1 MPFATRSFWIA
12 VARFLQ
18 KGPRMT
24 DKIVPV
30 IMAGGKGTRL
40 WPLSRATAAKQFLKV
55 VGEETLFQSTLQRVS
70 DTSLYEAPLVV
81 TNEEFRFLVAEQAR
95 EQGVA
100 LSGILLEPVARNTA
114 AAIAVAARVVAE
126 RFGPDAALLVL
137 ASDHAITV
145 DAVYLASITAAATAA
160 RSGKLVTF
168 GITPTEPA
176 TGYGYIELGADLG
189 NGAHAVSRFVEK
201 PDAQKAQALIDA
213 GNYYWNS
220 GMFLFCATN
229 IIDELERYAPEVMAA
244 ATEAVAKATKDIDFI
259 RLNTEAFT
267 AAPSISL
274 DYAVMEKTAN
284 AAVVPSAIQWSDLG
298 SWDAVWKIGDADADG
313 NVVKGNAT
321 VHNTRNS
328 LVISRNSHLAVQG
341 MDGVAVI
348 ASEDAVFVGRLDE
361 AQEVGN
367 LVKLLASDKKTAN
380 LTETH
385 PTSLRPWGG
394 YTSILNG
401 DRFQVK
407 RLFVH
412 PEKKLSLQKHFHR
425 SEHWICVR
433 GTAEVTI
440 NDKVTMLYENQSI
453 YIPQG
458 AVHRL
463 GNPGKIMLEMIEI
476 QTGSY
481 LGEDD
486 IVRLVDEFGRT

>member
-1 MPFATRSFWIA
+1 
-12 VARFLQ
+12 
-18 KGPRMT
+18 
-24 DKIVPV
+24 
-30 IMAGGKGTRL
+30 
-40 WPLSRATAAKQFLKV
+40 
-55 VGEETLFQSTLQRVS
+55 
-70 DTSLYEAPLVV
+70 
-81 TNEEFRFLVAEQAR
+81 
-95 EQGVA
+95 
-100 LSGILLEPVARNTA
+100 
-114 AAIAVAARVVAE
+114 
-126 RFGPDAALLVL
+126 
-137 ASDHAITV
+137 
-145 DAVYLASITAAATAA
+145 
-160 RSGKLVTF
+160 
-168 GITPTEPA
+168 
-176 TGYGYIELGADLG
+176 
-189 NGAHAVSRFVEK
+189 
-201 PDAQKAQALIDA
+201 
-213 GNYYWNS
+213 
-220 GMFLFCATN
+220 MFLFCATN

-267 AAPSISL
+267 ATPSISL

-298 SWDAVWKIGDADADG
+298 SWDAVWKIGEADADG

-412 PEKKLSLQKHFHR
+412 PERNCRCKSISIGR
-425 SEHWICVR
+425 S
-433 GTAEVTI
+433 
-440 NDKVTMLYENQSI
+440 
-453 YIPQG
+453 
-458 AVHRL
+458 
-463 GNPGKIMLEMIEI
+463 
-476 QTGSY
+476 TGSACA
-481 LGEDD
+481 
-486 IVRLVDEFGRT
+486 VPPK